1 MEKSSEYILRGDTY
15 TDTYMHKYI
24 HICIYYIRLMVICT
38 YIYVKQQYDSRLM
51 GLFIPICL
59 MDYFEGYPT

>member
-1 MEKSSEYILRGDTY
+1 MYILYSFNGD
-15 TDTYMHKYI
+15 M
-24 HICIYYIRLMVICT
+24 